1 MPYAD
6 TARRGFTLIELLV
19 VIAIIG
25 ILSSVVLAS
34 LNAARGR
41 ANDVR
46 RAQDLRQIQ
55 RAIELYADENGHY
68 PNSGATYAAFDA
80 PNYRGNPIISPNAAN
95 IAEALAPYIG
105 KIGDPGPVTADAGY
119 LYRGG
124 GNDYCVLIY
133 KTPQDMRN
141 FSAGM
146 VPARCTGVTGSQCNS
161 GINAI
166 YVGVGAHAAGC

>member
-1 MPYAD
+1 MRYAD
-6 TARRGFTLIELLV
+6 RRGFTLIELLV

-34 LNAARGR
+34 LSASRVR

-46 RAQDLRQIQ
+46 RAQDLREIQ
-55 RAIELYADENGHY
+55 KGIELYMSEHGHY
-68 PNSGATYAAFDA
+68 PNSGATYASFDA
-80 PNYRGNPIISPNAAN
+80 PNYRGNPIISPNATN
-95 IAEALAPYIG
+95 LAEALAPYIG
-105 KIGDPGPVTADAGY
+105 KAGDPGPVAADAGY

-141 FSAGM
+141 FSAAM

-161 GINAI
+161 GMNAI
-166 YVGVGAHAAGC
+166 YVGVGIYATGC